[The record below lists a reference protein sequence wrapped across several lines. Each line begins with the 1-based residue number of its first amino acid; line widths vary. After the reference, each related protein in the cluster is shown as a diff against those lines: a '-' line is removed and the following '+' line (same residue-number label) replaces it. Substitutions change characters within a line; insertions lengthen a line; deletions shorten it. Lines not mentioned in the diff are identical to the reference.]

1 MDMPSSRK
9 QSSPM
14 MVKKLK
20 ANMAIK
26 IEHDR
31 RLRPCSKKQ
40 DSSTVKKQK
49 AFSKKTGKIT
59 PQKCTGN

>member
-1 MDMPSSRK
+1 
-9 QSSPM
+9 M

-20 ANMAIK
+20 ANTAIK
-26 IEHDR
+26 IEHDW